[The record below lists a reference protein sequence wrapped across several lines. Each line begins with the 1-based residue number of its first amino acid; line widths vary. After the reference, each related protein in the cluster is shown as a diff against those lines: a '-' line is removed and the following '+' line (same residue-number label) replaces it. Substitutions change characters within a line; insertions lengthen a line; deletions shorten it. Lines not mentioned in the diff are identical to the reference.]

1 MGQYIP
7 VEFGQSR
14 ASSSNLMSLSQFIV
28 RVWILNICVRLSRS
42 GSPNSTLRSSR
53 PGLNNAGSSVS
64 GLNQQNSKQ
73 EKGQLKKMP
82 RYHCKFHTRKWCS
95 REIPGTFEHSHGC
108 QTSLLLNGV
117 FPLLNSRL
125 FRQKSTCL
133 LP

>member
-64 GLNQQNSKQ
+64 GLNQQYRKQ
-73 EKGQLKKMP
+73 EKGQLKTMP
-82 RYHCKFHTRKWCS
+82 RYHWKISYKKMVFQR
-95 REIPGTFEHSHGC
+95 FLEHLSIC
-108 QTSLLLNGV
+108 MDAKQVMYFGV
-117 FPLLNSRL
+117 FPLPKSQS
-125 FRQKSTCL
+125 FGQKSTCL
-133 LP
+133 